1 MPFLPEI
8 KLLKGFCNITFGE
21 TPDSIRKTFGEPE
34 EIQDLNDEI
43 LNTSSRVF
51 HYWDLGFS
59 LFFDMHKNQTFCSA
73 EIDNKE
79 TLLMGEPIFKLNE
92 KELTEFMKKLG
103 FSFSDNE
110 THEWW
115 EKRLSFDEAGLDCY
129 FQNNK
134 MVSVNFG
141 ITENG
146 DNYYYFPNWI

>member
-1 MPFLPEI
+1 
-8 KLLKGFCNITFGE
+8 
-21 TPDSIRKTFGEPE
+21 
-34 EIQDLNDEI
+34 
-43 LNTSSRVF
+43 
-51 HYWDLGFS
+51 
-59 LFFDMHKNQTFCSA
+59 MHKNQTFCSA

-103 FSFSDNE
+103 FSLSDKE
-110 THEWW
+110 THEWG

-146 DNYYYFPNWI
+146 DNYYYFPN